1 MIGTMPVAWH
11 IYVVT
16 IWTFFKCYFF
26 LMPVAGVVSFPT
38 GFLSNLGHVRHAFH
52 LHLCMLTAK
61 MNTQFLV
68 LVCEIMWN
76 WCFKECDHWMK
87 VATVEIHWLQQV
99 VPCFYSHLQL
109 ACVLKGA
116 GLTAFKH
123 DRSEMTLH
131 ERKWPRMKIT
141 KWNKTKRNKIK

>member
-38 GFLSNLGHVRHAFH
+38 GFLSNLGHVRHVFH

-61 MNTQFLV
+61 MNTQSLV

-76 WCFKECDHWMK
+76 CLFQGMWWWMK

-99 VPCFYSHLQL
+99 VPCFYSHLQP
-109 ACVLKGA
+109 ACALTKG
-116 GLTAFKH
+116 GRPYGVQTWQKWN
-123 DRSEMTLH
+123 DITWKEMTPN
-131 ERKWPRMKIT
+131 EKNEMKQNET
-141 KWNKTKRNKIK
+141 K

>member
-61 MNTQFLV
+61 INTQFLV

-109 ACVLKGA
+109 ACVLKGPA
-116 GLTAFKH
+116 LR
-123 DRSEMTLH
+123 RSNMTEVKWH
-131 ERKWPRMKIT
+131 YMKGNDPEWKER
-141 KWNKTKRNKIK
+141 NETKRNEIT